1 MRTWPALMC
10 CSNPLVGRPGGSES
24 VAHGRRGRTY
34 SIRLARRWQARH
46 GRRPGRR
53 LAYLRSDGVPGT
65 GAASSPPPPAA
76 TSAPSLPEEAC
87 GDRVARG
94 GVGSPRCRFG
104 RPLRVP
110 PVPPSGD
117 AGEDGDEDQDRGH
130 EDQQRPLLDEQVEHR
145 TAAARATAHLV
156 SSAVGGGP
164 GSPGGVDAVIVPG
177 GTAGSG
183 DVRQRVADAQFERR
197 SSGGRGASP
206 GRCWSGPKVPPRK
219 QGPLSVTTAT
229 GAGTWPM
236 TKSSASTT
244 SFSPVSAEASSRG
257 VHRRRPAASSRPH

>member
-1 MRTWPALMC
+1 MRTVTSRP
-10 CSNPLVGRPGGSES
+10 CSRV
-24 VAHGRRGRTY
+24 RTY

-46 GRRPGRR
+46 GKRPGRR

-65 GAASSPPPPAA
+65 GAASSPPPLAA
-76 TSAPSLPEEAC
+76 TSAPSRPEGAC
-87 GDRVARG
+87 GDLVARG
-94 GVGSPRCRFG
+94 AVGSPRCRFG

-130 EDQQRPLLDEQVEHR
+130 EDQHRPLLDEQVEHR
-145 TAAARATAHLV
+145 TAAARATAHLA
-156 SSAVGGGP
+156 SSAVGGRP

-183 DVRQRVADAQFERR
+183 DIRQRVADARFERR

-206 GRCWSGPKVPPRK
+206 GRCWSGPSTSPPAQRR
-219 QGPLSVTTAT
+219 PR
-229 GAGTWPM
+229 P
-236 TKSSASTT
+236 
-244 SFSPVSAEASSRG
+244 PVSLHGCRRI
-257 VHRRRPAASSRPH
+257 VDLHRRRVELFVVRTRVAWWRLTGS